1 MGETNTDT
9 DTNTAENADT
19 DMNTAT
25 HTDTNTKKFI
35 LQVKTHSRDSL
46 TEVMPT
52 YFLNAHHDNGREQEE
67 CNTVY
72 KAM

>member
-9 DTNTAENADT
+9 DMNTDGNADSFTNTN
-19 DMNTAT
+19 
-25 HTDTNTKKFI
+25 KSI
-35 LQVKTHSRDSL
+35 SQVKTHSRDSL

-52 YFLNAHHDNGREQEE
+52 YFLNAHHDNGQGQEE
-67 CNTVY
+67 SNTVY